1 MGTEAAW
8 VPLVIGAISAGASA
22 YNTRQVAK
30 DQDQA
35 AAAGIRMQAERQ
47 READERV
54 SQEVSAME
62 QSSPE
67 ASRKQATDAFLGQL
81 RRTRGQAVAG
91 GPAGASERYTQ
102 DLQSAS
108 GDVESYGAETAD
120 TLGRINAPGLQRQ
133 AEGQGFA
140 RLSSDLGTIGRN
152 AGGDAFLNQ
161 LRLGSIR
168 RNPWID
174 AGAEIGTGVA
184 GGMAQNQGRYS
195 GTKYSVN
202 DPRAT
207 RRVDWP
213 ISTPPYAGAYS

>member
-8 VPLVIGAISAGASA
+8 VPLVVGALSAGASA
-22 YNTRQVAK
+22 YNTREVAK

-35 AAAGIRMQAERQ
+35 AAAGIKLQAQHQ
-47 READERV
+47 READDRV

-91 GPAGASERYTQ
+91 GPAGASDRYQQ
-102 DLQSAS
+102 DLQTAS
-108 GDVESYGAETAD
+108 GDVQNFGTQVAG
-120 TLGRINAPGLQRQ
+120 TLARINAPALQRQ
-133 AEGQGFA
+133 GEAQGFA
-140 RLSSDLGTIGRN
+140 RLSTDLGTIGRN

-161 LRLGSIR
+161 LRLNSIR